1 MFVEQNTESASED
14 VGTIQLLKEESGVL
28 SWWCSGGPGFEMW
41 ETPRRQQAV
50 REKEESNNRAPT
62 SNPRE
67 QESRTQGWCAHL
79 GLPEVVSTWSACHSP
94 SWRGRNTHPGGNRPV
109 ATKQPLP
116 TTLSL
121 YPVLFTDVTH
131 SQLPVEPAEMP
142 RRIPRC
148 PPSHPPSLV
157 LF

>member
-1 MFVEQNTESASED
+1 MWARFSFWKKRVVYS
-14 VGTIQLLKEESGVL
+14 
-28 SWWCSGGPGFEMW
+28 PGDALVDQALRCERP
-41 ETPRRQQAV
+41 PRRQQAV

-62 SNPRE
+62 SNPRD
-67 QESRTQGWCAHL
+67 QDSRTQGWCAHL

-109 ATKQPLP
+109 ATKPPLP
-116 TTLSL
+116 TTSSL

-142 RRIPRC
+142 WRIPRC